1 MMIKEKLLNEIEK
14 KIDKKFNVIQNEFE
28 VMRESMSAFETSVQ
42 LIKYL
47 IFLKLEIEQKNA
59 EDKTIDVT

>member
-1 MMIKEKLLNEIEK
+1 MNEIEK